1 MSCPYSKTQSEL
13 THLNQLLFN
22 CSFNCILIF
31 CKVLMSFIEPPAL
44 CSSSSCGS
52 SNIYYTTRH
61 AFLFPT
67 TYARAE
73 FCFVV
78 PGYELRF
85 CSLIH
90 VINMLLTVRFQ
101 TPDTAALFFS
111 NPCFYDFQ
119 VELNLALFLLW
130 VPDLK
135 TIFLCRFVYSICS
148 VWAIRSRGAWENRD
162 FWFSW
167 TAKIVW

>member
-1 MSCPYSKTQSEL
+1 MDL
-13 THLNQLLFN
+13 RLNQLLFC
-22 CSFNCILIF
+22 CSFNCILF
-31 CKVLMSFIEPPAL
+31 FSKVLVSFIEPPAL
-44 CSSSSCGS
+44 YDSVSWGS
-52 SNIYYTTRH
+52 SNIHYSTRH

-90 VINMLLTVRFQ
+90 VINMLRTVRYQ
-101 TPDTAALFFS
+101 TPDTAALFL
-111 NPCFYDFQ
+111 NPCFYGFQ
-119 VELNLALFLLW
+119 VELNLAQFLLW
-130 VPDLK
+130 VTDLK
-135 TIFLCRFVYSICS
+135 TIFLCKFVYSVCS

-162 FWFSW
+162 IWFSG
-167 TAKIVW
+167 TAKIIW